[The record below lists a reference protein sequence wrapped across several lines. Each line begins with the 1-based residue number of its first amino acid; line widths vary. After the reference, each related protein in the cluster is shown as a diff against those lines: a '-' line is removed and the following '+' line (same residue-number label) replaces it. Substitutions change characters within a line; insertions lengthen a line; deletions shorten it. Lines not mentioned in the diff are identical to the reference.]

1 MGLFK
6 KKKPCR
12 RTADCNE
19 TSSSPIEDNN
29 CSHHREIETY
39 DSDAAI
45 TDYDVT
51 DSEEESN
58 KQPSGAA
65 TPPDGNNFSCETA
78 LPSIQ
83 DNHRLTTIIPDRR
96 HRHFRDEKVLKRVTI
111 AETNKVAVLKDSG
124 SLSEPYESTKSGS
137 VRVHRNSD
145 DKSVSS
151 RRYPQNAKQTW
162 TNTQDRLISRLKDHA
177 SSRPKLTRRS
187 MSKPLFQV
195 IVNPFEYRRD
205 VYLGRDMAYVADAM
219 NLDVNTQ
226 AMLALYDAKSLEDFS
241 LMAHADMHDLV
252 MKAQSMRRAIPP
264 LQVRKIEVLREWIQ
278 EISRPKDESQMPA
291 WARRDRTRRRKSRR
305 LIPRDW
311 KEQFESD
318 LPMLKQKLQVQSS
331 SMSVFRVDSFAP
343 NFRILT
349 MCGLIE

>member
-6 KKKPCR
+6 KKKPWR

-29 CSHHREIETY
+29 YSHHREIETY

-65 TPPDGNNFSCETA
+65 TTPDGNNFSCETA

-137 VRVHRNSD
+137 ATSKFGRQVGKWPSL
-145 DKSVSS
+145 
-151 RRYPQNAKQTW
+151 P
-162 TNTQDRLISRLKDHA
+162 
-177 SSRPKLTRRS
+177 PKC
-187 MSKPLFQV
+187 K
-195 IVNPFEYRRD
+195 
-205 VYLGRDMAYVADAM
+205 
-219 NLDVNTQ
+219 
-226 AMLALYDAKSLEDFS
+226 
-241 LMAHADMHDLV
+241 ADMDKHT
-252 MKAQSMRRAIPP
+252 
-264 LQVRKIEVLREWIQ
+264 
-278 EISRPKDESQMPA
+278 RP
-291 WARRDRTRRRKSRR
+291 T
-305 LIPRDW
+305 
-311 KEQFESD
+311 
-318 LPMLKQKLQVQSS
+318 
-331 SMSVFRVDSFAP
+331 
-343 NFRILT
+343 NFST
-349 MCGLIE
+349 QGSC